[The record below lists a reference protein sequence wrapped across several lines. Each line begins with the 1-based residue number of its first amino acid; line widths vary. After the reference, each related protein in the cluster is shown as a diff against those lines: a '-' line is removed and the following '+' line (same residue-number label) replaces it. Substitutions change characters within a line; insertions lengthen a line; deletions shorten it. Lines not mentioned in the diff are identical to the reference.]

1 MDFDRVIARWPKA
14 ESAAAAW
21 QRAAQIYAGRQDMA
35 NMAKYYEG
43 LIQNFPKASP
53 AALAEAHFL
62 LGRAAFDQGDFK
74 SSISH
79 MAEAKTLDPQKYG
92 DEGSGNGGQVYDL
105 GYAERRASEC
115 EEGDLA

>member
-74 SSISH
+74 SSISPRNTENRL
-79 MAEAKTLDPQKYG
+79 MCFPSCPIT
-92 DEGSGNGGQVYDL
+92 SS
-105 GYAERRASEC
+105 RT
-115 EEGDLA
+115 